1 VNESALL
8 CGGHDEARA
17 ASAREDRPRGHR
29 VDLTGSPPAAVD
41 DADAFGVRTRRTGR
55 LPNLSPGDGNS
66 ARVGFDPA
74 SDVPGQRRLSGG
86 SRSGAVLAAEQG
98 QAEQADAITA
108 VTAEVSEV
116 LESGSLESLERAVTD
131 LAKRLERDAGK
142 RDRDGRDELVLN
154 VYLWYLAIILAFF
167 MYLDPR

>member
-1 VNESALL
+1 MRQELPAP
-8 CGGHDEARA
+8 ARI
-17 ASAREDRPRGHR
+17 DPD
-29 VDLTGSPPAAVD
+29 VIVWISPEV
-41 DADAFGVRTRRTGR
+41 R
-55 LPNLSPGDGNS
+55 LPQSTMRMLLESVQNALGIYPTHLEAMGTLRALVSTQR
-66 ARVGFDPA
+66 ATLQV
-74 SDVPGQRRLSGG
+74 SDVFLAAHEA
-86 SRSGAVLAAEQG
+86 AVLAAEQG

-142 RDRDGRDELVLN
+142 RDRDVLN

-167 MYLDPR
+167 MYLNPR

>member
-1 VNESALL
+1 MNESGLL

-17 ASAREDRPRGHR
+17 ASAREDRPRRHR

-41 DADAFGVRTRRTGR
+41 DADAFGVRTKRTGH
-55 LPNLSPGDGNS
+55 LPNPSRSDGNS
-66 ARVGFDPA
+66 LRALVSTQRATLQV
-74 SDVPGQRRLSGG
+74 SDVFLAAHEA
-86 SRSGAVLAAEQG
+86 AVLAAEQG

-142 RDRDGRDELVLN
+142 RDRDVLN

-167 MYLDPR
+167 MYLNPR